1 MTMILFLIQI
11 IGTLFCAALLLGA
24 WFYYLR
30 IPAFNPLVA
39 NVTQFTSW
47 LVVPLRKI
55 LPVTRRI
62 DTASL
67 LVAYITCVLQLLLAL
82 FIVLG
87 SQAQALLSYLPF
99 EGLLLL
105 AKNALNLLFWLTL
118 FYAIL
123 SWINPMSPA
132 ITLFKALLEPILT
145 PIRNLPLLN
154 RMQGIDLSPM
164 VVAIVCQVLLAGLKG
179 IESPL
184 VKAFI

>member
-67 LVAYITCVLQLLLAL
+67 LAAYITCVLQLLLAL

-105 AKNALNLLFWLTL
+105 AKNALNLLF
-118 FYAIL
+118 
-123 SWINPMSPA
+123 
-132 ITLFKALLEPILT
+132 
-145 PIRNLPLLN
+145 
-154 RMQGIDLSPM
+154 G
-164 VVAIVCQVLLAGLKG
+164 
-179 IESPL
+179 
-184 VKAFI
+184 